1 MYKVIYDINTNRV
14 DQIIEVTPKLV
25 NVSVDGGNLA
35 IAEVKNVPVASENES
50 LYYIDGKVTAQK
62 DSEKVQAITLAR
74 IQAQIAEK
82 KALLLKYRED
92 VEQVDLFGMER
103 ADYEE
108 KKAACRTLVEELRV
122 LEKNL
127 TKR

>member
-25 NVSVDGGNLA
+25 NVSIDGGNLA

-50 LYYIDGKVTAQK
+50 LYYIDGEVIAQK

-103 ADYEE
+103 EDYEE
-108 KKAACRTLVEELRV
+108 KKTACRTLVEELRT
-122 LEKNL
+122 LEKI
-127 TKR
+127 

>member
-50 LYYIDGKVTAQK
+50 LYYIDGEIIAQK

-103 ADYEE
+103 EDYEE
-108 KKAACRTLVEELRV
+108 KKAACRTLVEELRA
-122 LEKNL
+122 LEKI
-127 TKR
+127 

>member
-25 NVSVDGGNLA
+25 NISVDGGNLA

-50 LYYIDGKVTAQK
+50 LYYIDGEVIAQK

-92 VEQVDLFGMER
+92 VEQVDLFGMDRE
-103 ADYEE
+103 DYEE
-108 KKAACRTLVEELRV
+108 KKTACRTLVEELRT
-122 LEKNL
+122 LEKI
-127 TKR
+127 

>member
-50 LYYIDGKVTAQK
+50 IYYIDGKVIAQK

-92 VEQVDLFGMER
+92 VEQVDLFGMKRE
-103 ADYEE
+103 DYEE
-108 KKAACRTLVEELRV
+108 KKAACRKLVEELRV

>member
-50 LYYIDGKVTAQK
+50 LYYIDGKVIAQK
-62 DSEKVQAITLAR
+62 DSGKVQAITLAK

-108 KKAACRTLVEELRV
+108 KKVACRTLVEELRA

>member
-35 IAEVKNVPVASENES
+35 IAEVNNVPVASENES
-50 LYYIDGKVTAQK
+50 LYYIDGKVVAQK

-92 VEQVDLFGMER
+92 VEQVDLFGMKR

-108 KKAACRTLVEELRV
+108 KKAACRTLVEELRA
-122 LEKNL
+122 LEKI
-127 TKR
+127 

>member
-35 IAEVKNVPVASENES
+35 IAEVKNVPVTSENES
-50 LYYIDGKVTAQK
+50 LYYIDGEVIAQK

-108 KKAACRTLVEELRV
+108 KKAACRTLVEALRA
-122 LEKNL
+122 LEKI
-127 TKR
+127 

>member
-1 MYKVIYDINTNRV
+1 M
-14 DQIIEVTPKLV
+14 
-25 NVSVDGGNLA
+25 
-35 IAEVKNVPVASENES
+35 KNVPVASENES
-50 LYYIDGKVTAQK
+50 LYYIDGEVLAQK

-103 ADYEE
+103 EDYEE
-108 KKAACRTLVEELRV
+108 KKAACRTLVEELRA
-122 LEKNL
+122 LEKI
-127 TKR
+127 

>member
-50 LYYIDGKVTAQK
+50 LYYIDGKVLAQK

-103 ADYEE
+103 EDYEE
-108 KKAACRTLVEELRV
+108 KKAACRTLVEELRA
-122 LEKNL
+122 LEKI
-127 TKR
+127 

>member
-50 LYYIDGKVTAQK
+50 LYYIDGEIIAQK
-62 DSEKVQAITLAR
+62 DSEKVQAITFAR

-103 ADYEE
+103 EDYEE
-108 KKAACRTLVEELRV
+108 KKAACRTLVEELRA
-122 LEKNL
+122 LEKI
-127 TKR
+127 

>member
-108 KKAACRTLVEELRV
+108 KKAACRTLVEELRA
-122 LEKNL
+122 LEKI
-127 TKR
+127 

>member
-1 MYKVIYDINTNRV
+1 MYKVVYDINTNRV

-35 IAEVKNVPVASENES
+35 IAEVKNIPIASENES
-50 LYYIDGKVTAQK
+50 LYYIDGEVIAQK

-103 ADYEE
+103 EDYEE
-108 KKAACRTLVEELRV
+108 KKAACRTLVEELRA
-122 LEKNL
+122 LEKI
-127 TKR
+127 

>member
-35 IAEVKNVPVASENES
+35 IAEVKNVPVTSENES
-50 LYYIDGKVTAQK
+50 LYYIDGEVIAQK

-103 ADYEE
+103 EDYEE
-108 KKAACRTLVEELRV
+108 KKAACRTLVEALRA
-122 LEKNL
+122 LEKI
-127 TKR
+127 

>member
-35 IAEVKNVPVASENES
+35 IAEVNNVPVASENES
-50 LYYIDGKVTAQK
+50 LYYIDGKVVAQK

-103 ADYEE
+103 EDYEE
-108 KKAACRTLVEELRV
+108 KKAACRTLVEELRA
-122 LEKNL
+122 LEKI
-127 TKR
+127 

>member
-50 LYYIDGKVTAQK
+50 LYYIDGKVIAQK

-103 ADYEE
+103 EDYEE
-108 KKAACRTLVEELRV
+108 KKAACRTLVEELRT
-122 LEKNL
+122 LEKI
-127 TKR
+127 

>member
-25 NVSVDGGNLA
+25 NISVDGGNLA

-50 LYYIDGKVTAQK
+50 LYYIDGEVIAQK

-92 VEQVDLFGMER
+92 VEQVDLFGMKRE
-103 ADYEE
+103 DYEE
-108 KKAACRTLVEELRV
+108 KKAACRTLVEELRA
-122 LEKNL
+122 LEKI
-127 TKR
+127 

>member
-50 LYYIDGKVTAQK
+50 LYYIDGEIIAQK

-92 VEQVDLFGMER
+92 VEQVDLFGMKRE
-103 ADYEE
+103 DYEE
-108 KKAACRTLVEELRV
+108 KKAACRTLVEELRA
-122 LEKNL
+122 LEKI
-127 TKR
+127 

>member
-1 MYKVIYDINTNRV
+1 MYKVVYDINTNRV

-50 LYYIDGKVTAQK
+50 LYYIDGKVIAQK

-103 ADYEE
+103 EDYEE
-108 KKAACRTLVEELRV
+108 KKAACRTLVEELRA
-122 LEKNL
+122 LEKI
-127 TKR
+127 

>member
-14 DQIIEVTPKLV
+14 GQIIEVTPKLV

-50 LYYIDGKVTAQK
+50 LYYIDGKVIAQK

-92 VEQVDLFGMER
+92 VEQVDLFGMKRE
-103 ADYEE
+103 DYEE

>member
-50 LYYIDGKVTAQK
+50 LYYIDGKVITQK

-103 ADYEE
+103 EDYEE
-108 KKAACRTLVEELRV
+108 KKAACRKLVEELRV
-122 LEKNL
+122 LEKI
-127 TKR
+127 

>member
-25 NVSVDGGNLA
+25 NVSVDGGNLS
-35 IAEVKNVPVASENES
+35 IAEVKKVPVANENES

-92 VEQVDLFGMER
+92 VEQVDLFGMKRE
-103 ADYEE
+103 DYEE
-108 KKAACRTLVEELRV
+108 KKAACRTLVEELRA
-122 LEKNL
+122 LEKI
-127 TKR
+127 

>member
-25 NVSVDGGNLA
+25 NVSVDGENLA

-50 LYYIDGKVTAQK
+50 LYYIDGKVIAQK

-103 ADYEE
+103 EDYEE
-108 KKAACRTLVEELRV
+108 KKAACRTLVEELRA
-122 LEKNL
+122 LEKI
-127 TKR
+127 

>member
-14 DQIIEVTPKLV
+14 DQVIEVTPKFV
-25 NVSVDGGNLA
+25 NVSVDGGDLA
-35 IAEVKNVPVASENES
+35 IAEAKNVPVASENES
-50 LYYIDGKVTAQK
+50 LYYIDGEVIVQK
-62 DSEKVQAITLAR
+62 DGGKVQAITLAR

-103 ADYEE
+103 EDYEE
-108 KKAACRTLVEELRV
+108 KKAACRTLVEELRA
-122 LEKNL
+122 LEKI
-127 TKR
+127 

>member
-1 MYKVIYDINTNRV
+1 MYKIIYDINTNRV
-14 DQIIEVTPKLV
+14 YKIIEVTPKLV
-25 NVSVDGGNLA
+25 NVGVGGGNLA
-35 IAEVKNVPVASENES
+35 IAEVKNIPVASENES
-50 LYYIDGKVTAQK
+50 LYYIDGKVLAQK

-103 ADYEE
+103 EDYEE
-108 KKAACRTLVEELRV
+108 KKAACRTLVEELRA
-122 LEKNL
+122 LEKI
-127 TKR
+127 

>member
-14 DQIIEVTPKLV
+14 YKIIEVTPKLV
-25 NVSVDGGNLA
+25 NVSVGGGNLA

-50 LYYIDGKVTAQK
+50 LYYIDGEVLAHK

-103 ADYEE
+103 EDYEE
-108 KKAACRTLVEELRV
+108 KKAACRTLVEELRA
-122 LEKNL
+122 LEKI
-127 TKR
+127 

>member
-50 LYYIDGKVTAQK
+50 LYYIDGKVVAQK
-62 DSEKVQAITLAR
+62 DNEKVQAITLAR
-74 IQAQIAEK
+74 IQAQITEK

-103 ADYEE
+103 EDYEE

-122 LEKNL
+122 LEKI
-127 TKR
+127 

>member
-35 IAEVKNVPVASENES
+35 IAEVKNVPVTSENES
-50 LYYIDGKVTAQK
+50 LYYIDGKVIAQK

-92 VEQVDLFGMER
+92 VEQVDLFGMESE
-103 ADYEE
+103 DYEE
-108 KKAACRTLVEELRV
+108 KKAACRTLVEELRA
-122 LEKNL
+122 LEKI
-127 TKR
+127 

>member
-14 DQIIEVTPKLV
+14 DQIIEVTPKLI

-50 LYYIDGKVTAQK
+50 LYYIDGKVLAQK

-103 ADYEE
+103 EDYEE
-108 KKAACRTLVEELRV
+108 KKAACRTLVEELRA
-122 LEKNL
+122 LEKI
-127 TKR
+127 

>member
-1 MYKVIYDINTNRV
+1 MYKVVYDINTNRV

-50 LYYIDGKVTAQK
+50 LYYIDGKVIAQK

-103 ADYEE
+103 EDYEE
-108 KKAACRTLVEELRV
+108 KKAACSTLVEELRA
-122 LEKNL
+122 LEKI
-127 TKR
+127 

>member
-35 IAEVKNVPVASENES
+35 IAEVKNVPVTSENES
-50 LYYIDGKVTAQK
+50 LYYIDGKVIAQK

-103 ADYEE
+103 EDYEE
-108 KKAACRTLVEELRV
+108 KKAACRTLVEELRA
-122 LEKNL
+122 LEKI
-127 TKR
+127 

>member
-25 NVSVDGGNLA
+25 NVSVDGGNLS
-35 IAEVKNVPVASENES
+35 IAEVKNIPVASENES
-50 LYYIDGKVTAQK
+50 LYYIDGKVIAQK

-108 KKAACRTLVEELRV
+108 KKAACRTLVEELRA
-122 LEKNL
+122 LEKI
-127 TKR
+127 

>member
-50 LYYIDGKVTAQK
+50 LYYIDGEVIAQK
-62 DSEKVQAITLAR
+62 DSEKVQAITFAR

-92 VEQVDLFGMER
+92 VEQVDLFGMKR

-108 KKAACRTLVEELRV
+108 KKAACRTLVEELRA
-122 LEKNL
+122 LEKI
-127 TKR
+127 

>member
-50 LYYIDGKVTAQK
+50 LYYIDGKVIAQK
-62 DSEKVQAITLAR
+62 DSEKVQAITFAR

-103 ADYEE
+103 EDYEE
-108 KKAACRTLVEELRV
+108 KKAACRTLVEELRA
-122 LEKNL
+122 LEKI
-127 TKR
+127 

>member
-1 MYKVIYDINTNRV
+1 MYKVLYDINTNRV

-35 IAEVKNVPVASENES
+35 VAEVKKVPVASENES
-50 LYYIDGKVTAQK
+50 LYYIDGKVIAQK
-62 DSEKVQAITLAR
+62 DSEKVQAITLAG

-103 ADYEE
+103 EDYEE
-108 KKAACRTLVEELRV
+108 KKAACRTLVEELRA
-122 LEKNL
+122 LEKI
-127 TKR
+127 

>member
-35 IAEVKNVPVASENES
+35 IAEVKNVPVTSENES
-50 LYYIDGKVTAQK
+50 LYYIDGEIIAQK
-62 DSEKVQAITLAR
+62 DSEKVQAITFAR

-108 KKAACRTLVEELRV
+108 KKAACRKLVEELRA
-122 LEKNL
+122 LEKI
-127 TKR
+127 

>member
-25 NVSVDGGNLA
+25 NVSVDGGNLS
-35 IAEVKNVPVASENES
+35 IAEVKNIPVASENES
-50 LYYIDGKVTAQK
+50 LYYIDGKVIAQK

-92 VEQVDLFGMER
+92 VEQVDLFGMVR
-103 ADYEE
+103 NDYEE

-127 TKR
+127 IKR

>member
-25 NVSVDGGNLA
+25 NVSVDGGNLS
-35 IAEVKNVPVASENES
+35 IAEVKNIPVASENES
-50 LYYIDGKVTAQK
+50 LYYIDGKVIAQK

-92 VEQVDLFGMER
+92 VEQVDLFGMKRE
-103 ADYEE
+103 DYEE
-108 KKAACRTLVEELRV
+108 KKAACRKLVEELRV

-127 TKR
+127 IK